1 MQKFKFHL
9 RMNFKILLS
18 AIAIMMV
25 WRAVWGWLDQYF
37 LPENKN
43 RAYFLAFL
51 IGIIILLLD
60 DALLKELDDND

>member
-37 LPENKN
+37 FPENKN

-51 IGIIILLLD
+51 TGIIILLLD

>member
-25 WRAVWGWLDQYF
+25 WWAVWGWLDQYF
-37 LPENKN
+37 FPENKN
-43 RAYFLAFL
+43 RAYFFAFL

>member
-9 RMNFKILLS
+9 SMNFKILLS

>member
-1 MQKFKFHL
+1 
-9 RMNFKILLS
+9 MNFKILLS

>member
-37 LPENKN
+37 FSENKN

-51 IGIIILLLD
+51 TGIIILLLD